1 MLRSKRLISMGLTV
15 LMVSAYSSGAYTG
28 SVNALEMTKQAKM
41 SEILL
46 AEMDKASKNEKI
58 PVAIE
63 LEDINQNEVEKAVD
77 KQTGISMEALEVL
90 ESNLLDSEELKNAS
104 NEELDSMLPGY
115 FADTKEDREYIQGLV
130 NERISEKRKISKQM
144 YTEKNAERIEKL
156 GIDENDLDFVSSYSP
171 MIIGEMTESEV
182 EDIVINSN
190 VKSIDYDADV
200 EISVEDTDTMTMAN
214 TASSAK
220 AAAAPSAQDLYV
232 NIWKSAVNVDYTIN
246 TLGLKGEGLNVGLFD
261 TSSVTKNHDE
271 LKNTNITNLDEEYYY
286 RDDHGEFCT
295 RILAGSNGVVSK
307 ANIYTSNYAKDTDT
321 QNVRK
326 EKIHK
331 AIENLI
337 SHNVTVISF
346 SVAFN
351 LYQVEYYGQIEK
363 WLDYI
368 CNSSGVVMVFAAG
381 NVFGNDYNIFQGA
394 AAYNVITVGGIDTKG
409 TIDKSDDVFWTDT
422 STANNGNNACAK
434 PDVEAPSTNVF
445 KKGGT
450 SASAPIVAGICA
462 QIIEAKPTLAFYP
475 QEVKAILMASCDRK
489 GKGGE
494 SYTAGITAKEGS
506 GVVNAKLA
514 IEIVTTNRHLHG
526 TWKNGSIDK
535 GVFYLKDRSPDY
547 TKIACTWLVPAA
559 SASNTEIPNFVL
571 VVSSN
576 DGKAERTTNLP
587 NSSAEMIV
595 DNNMKYIAHL
605 SLLRY
610 DSGTSEVPYA
620 VAWY

>member
-41 SEILL
+41 SEVLL
-46 AEMDKASKNEKI
+46 AEMDKASKNEKV

-77 KQTGISMEALEVL
+77 KQTGMSMEALEVL
-90 ESNLLDSEELKNAS
+90 ESNLLDSEELKNVS
-104 NEELDSMLPGY
+104 NEELDIMLPDY
-115 FADTKEDREYIQGLV
+115 FADTKENREYIQGLV
-130 NERISEKRKISKQM
+130 NERIAEKRKISKQM
-144 YTEKNAERIEKL
+144 YIEKNTERIEKL
-156 GIDENDLDFVSSYSP
+156 GIDENDLEFVSSYSP

-220 AAAAPSAQDLYV
+220 VAATAPSAQDLYV

-246 TLGLKGEGLNVGLFD
+246 TLGLKGEGLKVGLQDIF
-261 TSSVTKNHDE
+261 TVVPTYNE
-271 LKNTNITNLDEEYYY
+271 LKNTNITVLDKMTNYE
-286 RDDHGEFCT
+286 DDHGTYCA
-295 RILAGSNGVVSK
+295 RILAGSNGIVSK
-307 ANIYTSNYAKDTDT
+307 ADIYTNNIANGSFKG
-321 QNVRK
+321 
-326 EKIHK
+326 
-331 AIENLI
+331 IEELI
-337 SHNVTVISF
+337 DQGVSVISISIAYNF
-346 SVAFN
+346 ETGP
-351 LYQVEYYGQIEK
+351 QYYSYIEQ
-363 WLDYI
+363 WHDYI
-368 CNSSGVVMVFAAG
+368 CKNSGVVIVTAAG
-381 NVFGNDYNIFQGA
+381 NVTEKYGNVVSQGGLS
-394 AAYNVITVGGIDTKG
+394 YNVITVGGIDVQNTFDKAKHTFWNG
-409 TIDKSDDVFWTDT
+409 TCTV
-422 STANNGNNACAK
+422 NGGNSGCAK
-434 PDVEAPSTNVF
+434 PDVEAPSTGVF
-445 KKGGT
+445 GKGGT
-450 SASAPIVAGICA
+450 SAATPIVAGICA

-514 IEIVTTNRHLHG
+514 IEIVTTHRHLHG

-535 GVFYLKDRSPDY
+535 PSFYLKDRSPNY
-547 TKIACTWLVPAA
+547 TKIVCTWLVPAVNT
-559 SASNTEIPNFVL
+559 SNTEIPNFVL

-620 VAWY
+620 LDWY